1 MGGRGGATLAE
12 KKEEQGEE
20 EEEEEE
26 EGRWRCAGDRKNDV
40 IVKEGERAAGNVKI
54 SFI

>member
-1 MGGRGGATLAE
+1 MAA
-12 KKEEQGEE
+12 KVE

-26 EGRWRCAGDRKNDV
+26 EGQWRRAGDGKKDV
-40 IVKEGERAAGNVKI
+40 IVKEGERVAGNVKI